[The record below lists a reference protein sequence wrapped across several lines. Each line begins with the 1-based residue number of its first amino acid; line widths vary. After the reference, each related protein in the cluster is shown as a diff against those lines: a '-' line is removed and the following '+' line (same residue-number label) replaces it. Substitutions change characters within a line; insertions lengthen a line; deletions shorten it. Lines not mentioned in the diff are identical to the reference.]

1 MPDQSDP
8 LAEIPLVP
16 EILVP
21 RLGEYLVEC
30 GDITEQQ
37 LKQALSYQKKMAAKG
52 ELIRLG
58 QTLRSLN
65 MIDERTLDNAVTVQ
79 ILQLHSALEQANQVL
94 ERRVEERTEELRKAL
109 DRLTELNQE
118 KANFV
123 ANISHEL
130 RTPLTL
136 LKGYLDVIAEE
147 GLEGLPDSS
156 KGVFRTMIK
165 AEATLEKL
173 IDDLIAFSYA
183 ERGKLDLQIS
193 PTRMD
198 NLVQQCLKNCGIKAQ
213 IANVFLTS
221 KISKKL
227 PEAACDSL
235 KISWVVEELLNNAI
249 KFSPAGS
256 TVSLTLEHHRGSVLL
271 VVHDEGIGIPEDRIH
286 EIFEPFHQLEGTS
299 ARRFGG
305 TGLGLTLAQR
315 ILESHG
321 STMKVESTVGKG
333 SSFRF
338 ALPAIPAGSE

>member
-1 MPDQSDP
+1 MPDKSEP
-8 LAEIPLVP
+8 LAAVPLAP

-21 RLGEYLVEC
+21 RLGEYLVES
-30 GDITEQQ
+30 GEITCQQ
-37 LKQALSYQKKMAAKG
+37 LEQALSYQEKMAAEG
-52 ELIRLG
+52 NQIRLG
-58 QTLRSLN
+58 QALRVLK
-65 MIDERTLDNAVTVQ
+65 MIDERTLDHAVTVQ
-79 ILQLHSALEQANQVL
+79 ILQLHSALEQANQDL
-94 ERRVEERTEELRKAL
+94 ERRVDERTEELRKAL

-198 NLVQQCLKNCGIKAQ
+198 DLVNQCLKNCGIKAQ
-213 IANVFLTS
+213 IANVLLTS
-221 KISKKL
+221 RAPKKL
-227 PEAACDSL
+227 PDVACDSQ
-235 KISWVVEELLNNAI
+235 KICWVIEELLNNAI
-249 KFSPAGS
+249 KFSPAGG
-256 TVSLTLEHHRGSVLL
+256 TVSLTMEHHQGL
-271 VVHDEGIGIPEDRIH
+271 VSLAVHDEGIGIPEDRIH
-286 EIFEPFHQLEGTS
+286 EIFEPFHQLEATS
-299 ARRFGG
+299 GRRFGG

-315 ILESHG
+315 ILGSHG
-321 STMKVESTVGKG
+321 SSIQVESTVGKG
-333 SSFRF
+333 SCFRF
-338 ALPAIPAGSE
+338 SLPAIAVH